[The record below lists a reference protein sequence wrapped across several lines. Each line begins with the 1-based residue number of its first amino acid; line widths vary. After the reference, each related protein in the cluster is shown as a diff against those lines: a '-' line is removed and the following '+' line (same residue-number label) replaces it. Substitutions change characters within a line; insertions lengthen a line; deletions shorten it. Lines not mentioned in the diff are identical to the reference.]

1 MIWFK
6 GRRNRIIVLM
16 FLALCGIHMTVRG
29 DETQEERLRAL
40 DSGVDQQLRDVEFKC
55 TYTYSSYVVDT
66 LEEAENFDT
75 SKGRLV
81 IHATGTLAKTK
92 KMTYESFV
100 LDKLET
106 KSSDRKSTSEL
117 QSRI

>member
-6 GRRNRIIVLM
+6 GRRNRIVVLI
-16 FLALCGIHMTVRG
+16 FLALCGVHATVRG
-29 DETQEERLRAL
+29 DETQEERLRVLA
-40 DSGVDQQLRDVEFKC
+40 SGVDRQLRDVEFKC
-55 TYTYSSYVVDT
+55 TYAYSDYVVDT

-92 KMTYESFV
+92 KM
-100 LDKLET
+100 L
-106 KSSDRKSTSEL
+106 
-117 QSRI
+117 